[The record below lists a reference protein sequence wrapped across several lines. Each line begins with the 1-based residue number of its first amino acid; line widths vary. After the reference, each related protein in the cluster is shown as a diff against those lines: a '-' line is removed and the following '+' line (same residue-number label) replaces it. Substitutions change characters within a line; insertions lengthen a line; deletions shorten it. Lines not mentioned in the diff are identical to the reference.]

1 MDELLELG
9 PFPRS
14 ELLGGLGGIDCC
26 CPTAGDIDLDDD
38 DPVGEGVGRIP
49 GVPRWGSTPPVSS
62 STSGALGP

>member
-1 MDELLELG
+1 M
-9 PFPRS
+9 
-14 ELLGGLGGIDCC
+14 LGGLGGIDCC

-49 GVPRWGSTPPVSS
+49 GVPRWGSTPPFSS